1 MNLLQTSESP
11 LFGQHFPAVL
21 YVHPFGGDGAEA
33 AASEVIDGSIST
45 LGLHLSDGCEV
56 ALGLHLEHGRLF
68 TGHVLHSNKVFL
80 GEAFLFPILA
90 AVDRLLD
97 VSPCLHIDVL
107 QQDVV
112 FAGL

>member
-45 LGLHLSDGCEV
+45 
-56 ALGLHLEHGRLF
+56 LGLHLEHGRLF